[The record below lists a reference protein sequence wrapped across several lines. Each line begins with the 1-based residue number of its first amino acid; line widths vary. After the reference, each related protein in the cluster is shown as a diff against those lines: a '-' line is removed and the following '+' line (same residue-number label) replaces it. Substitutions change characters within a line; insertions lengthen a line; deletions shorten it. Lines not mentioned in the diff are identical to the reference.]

1 MKRKIAYLTGTRADF
16 GVMSS
21 VLRSINL
28 NSGLELILYA
38 TGMHLMPE
46 HGLTIRQVEELYPDV
61 RKIDVVFRE
70 NSKLGMAQYVA
81 DFSAKFLDQL
91 KKDQVDLILI
101 LGDRVEMM
109 AATVIAAYLG
119 LPIAHVHGGDKTM
132 TVDEIARHAITKLS
146 HLHFVATKDSAERVN
161 KLGEE
166 DWRIHTVGAPSLDNT
181 LSKKVPSKEGVY
193 SFLKLDPNQ
202 KFILVLQHSTT
213 NILGQAQNQIRET
226 IAAVKDFDLPVV
238 VVYPNADPGG
248 QQIIQEIEKEK
259 DNPQFCL
266 FSSIKYEMFL
276 GVEKEAVVW
285 VGNSSSGIIESA
297 SFKTPVVN
305 IGERQKGRPQSGNVI
320 DVDYKKGEIKKAIE
334 KSLYDE
340 EYRQKISRVSNIWGD
355 GKAAERVVKVLESLE
370 IGPKLLTKQI
380 TY

>member
-1 MKRKIAYLTGTRADF
+1 MKRKIAYITGTRADF

-21 VLRSINL
+21 VLRSINS
-28 NSGLELILYA
+28 NPGLELIVYA

-46 HGLTIRQVEELYPDV
+46 YGLTIKQVEELYPDV
-61 RKIDVVFRE
+61 RKIDVVFRG
-70 NSKLGMAQYVA
+70 NSKLGMAQFVA
-81 DFSAKFLDQL
+81 DFTSKFLDQL
-91 KKDQVDLILI
+91 KHDQIDLILV
-101 LGDRVEMM
+101 LGDRVEMIS
-109 AATVIAAYLG
+109 AALIAAYLG

-132 TVDEIARHAITKLS
+132 TVDEVARHAITKLS
-146 HLHFVATKDSAERVN
+146 HLHFVATKDSAERIK

-166 DWRIHTVGAPSLDNT
+166 DWRIHIVGAPSLDNT
-181 LSKKVPSKEGVY
+181 LSKKVPSKEEVY

-202 KFILVLQHSTT
+202 KFILVLQHSTS

-226 IAAVKDFDLPVV
+226 IEAVKDFDLPVV

-259 DNPQFCL
+259 DNPQFNL

-276 GVEKEAVVW
+276 GVEKEAAVW
-285 VGNSSSGIIESA
+285 IGNSSSGIIESA

-305 IGERQKGRPQSGNVI
+305 IGDRQKGRPQSGNVI
-320 DVDYKKGEIKKAIE
+320 DVDYKKGEIKEAIK

-340 EYRQKISRVSNIWGD
+340 DYRLRVSNISNLWGD
-355 GKAAERVVKVLESLE
+355 GRAAEKVVKVLESLE